1 MALALDEAP
10 GGPGRPGLRPPL
22 PVHVPRP
29 PIRPGDSKART
40 MMDELIAA
48 LTRDAGLAPEQAAL
62 AAAAMLRFLT
72 ARLPSNLVGQLH
84 ERLDPPAQPAAVNP
98 KPAGKGQDDSS

>member
-1 MALALDEAP
+1 
-10 GGPGRPGLRPPL
+10 
-22 PVHVPRP
+22 
-29 PIRPGDSKART
+29 
-40 MMDELIAA
+40 MMEELIAA

-84 ERLDPPAQPAAVNP
+84 ERLDPRS
-98 KPAGKGQDDSS
+98 GQSPGTGDTPDTPSANGAPRDPSR